1 MFLIGMRGNRF
12 KTPSGN
18 PWLRNDELPITL
30 CSIYARTIGRPIPW
44 FMTQVIESVKG
55 LEKRRSKSSDRESL
69 NWLLKLKF
77 FANDF
82 FLATTGLLI
91 LKNFTKGT

>member
-1 MFLIGMRGNRF
+1 
-12 KTPSGN
+12 
-18 PWLRNDELPITL
+18 
-30 CSIYARTIGRPIPW
+30 
-44 FMTQVIESVKG
+44 MTQAIESVKG
-55 LEKRRSKSSDRESL
+55 PEKRRSKSSDRESL